1 MITVFFLK
9 YLASLADCF
18 DLLSCL
24 ELSVCPNNNNMNL
37 LSGNQISSRLLSFSS
52 ANCLLILPG
61 RTKQLEVLPAGTQV
75 DALIIAR
82 V

>member
-1 MITVFFLK
+1 
-9 YLASLADCF
+9 
-18 DLLSCL
+18 
-24 ELSVCPNNNNMNL
+24 MNL
-37 LSGNQISSRLLSFSS
+37 LSGNQISSRLTSFSS

>member
-1 MITVFFLK
+1 M
-9 YLASLADCF
+9 
-18 DLLSCL
+18 
-24 ELSVCPNNNNMNL
+24 CPSKNLMNS

-75 DALIIAR
+75 DALVIAR
-82 V
+82 L

>member
-1 MITVFFLK
+1 MSFTES
-9 YLASLADCF
+9 LASLADCF
-18 DLLSCL
+18 NLHWCL
-24 ELSVCPNNNNMNL
+24 ELSMCPNKNLMNL
-37 LSGNQISSRLLSFSS
+37 LAGNQISSRLLSFSS
-52 ANCLLILPG
+52 SNCLLILPG

>member
-1 MITVFFLK
+1 
-9 YLASLADCF
+9 
-18 DLLSCL
+18 
-24 ELSVCPNNNNMNL
+24 MNS

-52 ANCLLILPG
+52 ANSLLILPG

-75 DALIIAR
+75 DALIIGR

>member
-1 MITVFFLK
+1 M
-9 YLASLADCF
+9 
-18 DLLSCL
+18 
-24 ELSVCPNNNNMNL
+24 CPNKNIMNL
-37 LSGNQISSRLLSFSS
+37 LSGNQISSRLTSFSS